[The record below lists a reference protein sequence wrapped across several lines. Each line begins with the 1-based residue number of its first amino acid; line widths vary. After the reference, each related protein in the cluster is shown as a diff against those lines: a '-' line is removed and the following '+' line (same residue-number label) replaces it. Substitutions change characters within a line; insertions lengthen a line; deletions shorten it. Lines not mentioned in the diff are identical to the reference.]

1 MTTTTEIV
9 VDHRQLD
16 KKEGGIPGGERY
28 RILTLFLPPSYE
40 WKLMDWMEREFGA
53 VSVMEPHCSWWSKGD
68 MDPRRPVESVAEK
81 SFYRSLVRQM
91 HGPSEGLLHDS
102 LQAARDY
109 QAEGAVY
116 FAHIGCR
123 QACALIRPMRDLLRD
138 ELDMSMVVIDCDIV
152 DPSFSSGEE
161 MRSKLEG
168 FFEMLE
174 DNR

>member
-9 VDHRQLD
+9 VD
-16 KKEGGIPGGERY
+16 
-28 RILTLFLPPSYE
+28 
-40 WKLMDWMEREFGA
+40 
-53 VSVMEPHCSWWSKGD
+53 
-68 MDPRRPVESVAEK
+68 
-81 SFYRSLVRQM
+81 
-91 HGPSEGLLHDS
+91 
-102 LQAARDY
+102 QAARDY

-123 QACALIRPMRDLLRD
+123 QAYALIRPMRDLLRD

-161 MRSKLEG
+161 MQSKLEG

-174 DNR
+174 DNAG